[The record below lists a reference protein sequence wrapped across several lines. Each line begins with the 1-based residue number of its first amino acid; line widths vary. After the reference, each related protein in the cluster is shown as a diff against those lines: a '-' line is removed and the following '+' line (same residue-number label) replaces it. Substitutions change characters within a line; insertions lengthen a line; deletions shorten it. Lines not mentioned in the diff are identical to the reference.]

1 MSTIADRQISDLT
14 AATSV
19 QTADLFVLEQSGT
32 AKKLTGQTLENWL
45 LTFADGHGGI
55 QSITIVDSGT
65 PRDGA
70 THTATIHYADA
81 TTSTFVYYDGDK
93 GDTGD
98 SWYIHIK
105 YSSDMP
111 TSDADMGNTPDNWIG
126 IYSGTSSTAP
136 AHTTSYNWFQWKGDT
151 GNTGAAAAITS
162 QEVAYM
168 ASASGTVVPEGSW
181 TTTVPSVP
189 AGNFLWTRTKVTYNT
204 GDVVTSYSVGFMG
217 VNGSGAVATVNGV
230 SPDGNG
236 DVALTASDIPTSDS
250 TSVQSHIT
258 SIESD
263 VTTLYTYAVRHITGN
278 ITSLPMS
285 FSYAFIT
292 ANHRVINCEL
302 GTPSAVTSDLSW
314 TTSAGDITFTGT
326 LASGGSTTI
335 DFDIAKVITPI

>member
-1 MSTIADRQISDLT
+1 MRRMADKQISDLT

-32 AKKLTGQTLENWL
+32 AKKLTGQILENWL

-55 QSITIVDSGT
+55 QSIAKTSTAGLVDTYTITYS
-65 PRDGA
+65 
-70 THTATIHYADA
+70 DA
-81 TTSTFVYYDGDK
+81 STSTFTVTNGAK

-98 SWYIHIK
+98 AWYIHIK
-105 YSSDMP
+105 YSSEYP

-126 IYSGTSSTAP
+126 LYSGTSSTAP
-136 AHTTSYNWFQWKGDT
+136 AHHTSYNWFQWKGDT
-151 GNTGAAAAITS
+151 GATGAACTITS
-162 QEVAYM
+162 QEVGYM
-168 ASASGTVVPEGSW
+168 ASADGRVVPEGSW
-181 TTTVPSVP
+181 QSTIPEVPS
-189 AGNFLWTRTKVTYNT
+189 GNFLWTRVRVAYNS
-204 GDVVTSYSVGFMG
+204 GDVVTSYSVSRNGIDG
-217 VNGSGAVATVNGV
+217 HGAVSSVNGI
-230 SPDGNG
+230 SPNPQG
-236 DVALTASDIPTSDS
+236 DIALTASNIPTSDS

-263 VTTLYTYAVRHITGN
+263 VTTLYTYEVRHITGN
-278 ITSLPMS
+278 ITSLPIS
-285 FSYAFIT
+285 FSYSFIT

-335 DFDIAKVITPI
+335 DFDIVKVITPI